1 MDDTAKN
8 ICFSNKSPV
17 IIKKKN
23 VLCCLNSRSQKQ
35 FLFPCSILLSKSP
48 SLSLKTLEM
57 SLQSTPIGKGVEF
70 GGIPF

>member
-8 ICFSNKSPV
+8 ICSNKFPV

-23 VLCCLNSRSQKQ
+23 VPCFLNSRSQTQ
-35 FLFPCSILLSKSP
+35 FLFPFSVLLSKGP
-48 SLSLKTLEM
+48 SLSLKTSEM
-57 SLQSTPIGKGVEF
+57 SLQSIPIGKGVEF